1 MRVVDENDVELT
13 QDKLDA
19 ITDDD
24 GYFEERFIILQHHD
38 ATDFVEQKSHVKIT
52 VNFADGTHVTL
63 EDKDNQWPSEY
74 FDKPY
79 GDFKCVGKYAGKTF
93 DSQDVETIIDVPG
106 QEQNEAYDEGEWIKV
121 YHPYP
126 EKLSVIAAK
135 QAEQQQQAIQNAL
148 AEQQK
153 LVDAYAAIDEL
164 TLSMADIIGGDEE

>member
-93 DSQDVETIIDVPG
+93 DSQVRSRTRHMT
-106 QEQNEAYDEGEWIKV
+106 KV
-121 YHPYP
+121 SGSRSITH
-126 EKLSVIAAK
+126 
-135 QAEQQQQAIQNAL
+135 IQRSSASSPQSKPNSSNRRYKMPL
-148 AEQQK
+148 
-153 LVDAYAAIDEL
+153 LNSRSWL
-164 TLSMADIIGGDEE
+164 TPMPQSTSSRFPWRTS